1 MKTKSKKLKNP
12 KADIQRSL
20 LLEKMADKYE
30 AYNSAEDELNKLVRL
45 FSKNGR
51 KLILSKSGDDIYY
64 LIQNLQGACEIL
76 EKA

>member
-12 KADIQRSL
+12 KAQIQGSL
-20 LLEKMADKYE
+20 LMEKMVDKYE
-30 AYNSAEDELNKLVRL
+30 AYNTAEDELNKLVRL

-64 LIQNLQGACEIL
+64 LVQNIRGACEIL

>member
-12 KADIQRSL
+12 KVQIQGAL
-20 LLEKMADKYE
+20 LMGQMADKYE
-30 AYNSAEDELNKLVRL
+30 EYTTAEDELNKLVKL

-64 LIQNLQGACEIL
+64 LVQNIRGACEIL